1 MSWLPSHRCFTPG
14 PFTLEIAPIGG
25 MLECSR
31 FPSVVARLV
40 LVAGHY
46 CLPGPMSWSSVSGR
60 PLPGRRLPP
69 GRRCQNARPVNRMP
83 TIGGSQLVGWVPTSA
98 RPRPPGA
105 ARGRA
110 PTRLLLRGGVWIH
123 VGSRPVADRAP
134 IGCWGASTWR
144 PRRSTAH

>member
-14 PFTLEIAPIGG
+14 PFTPEIAPIGG

-60 PLPGRRLPP
+60 PPSQPHAHDRGLTTRRM
-69 GRRCQNARPVNRMP
+69 GAHFCAP
-83 TIGGSQLVGWVPTSA
+83 TAAGGSTRA
-98 RPRPPGA
+98 RSYEAPPPRWRVDP
-105 ARGRA
+105 RGKS
-110 PTRLLLRGGVWIH
+110 PRG
-123 VGSRPVADRAP
+123 
-134 IGCWGASTWR
+134 
-144 PRRSTAH
+144 